1 MGFLSLEKFVETAP
15 TERAEL
21 ESTSTLGFEKN
32 PEKSKETQIRVKSYD
47 SPNSL
52 HHSHTR
58 LTYTSFF
65 YGSS

>member
-15 TERAEL
+15 IELAEL

-52 HHSHTR
+52 HHSPPLER
-58 LTYTSFF
+58 NAAPASDCW
-65 YGSS
+65 

>member
-1 MGFLSLEKFVETAP
+1 MGFLSLKKIIEMAP
-15 TERAEL
+15 TEWAQL

-52 HHSHTR
+52 HHKGNPLR
-58 LTYTSFF
+58 
-65 YGSS
+65 